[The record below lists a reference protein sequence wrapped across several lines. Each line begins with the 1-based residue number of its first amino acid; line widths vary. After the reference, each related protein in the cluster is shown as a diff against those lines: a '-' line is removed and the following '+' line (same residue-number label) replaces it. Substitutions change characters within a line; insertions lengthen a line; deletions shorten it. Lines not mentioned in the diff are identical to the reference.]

1 MKVRNPVRRYR
12 HAVFDSGR
20 WDGFEPRSSDIVI
33 ATSMKAGTTW
43 MQGIVASLLWPDGH
57 APGYL
62 GELSPWLEMRLRP
75 VEEVLAR
82 LDAQDHRRF
91 IKTHTAAD
99 GVPIYDGIHYV
110 VVGRDGRDVF
120 MSTINHWDKM
130 RHGLIRMLNELAGD
144 DVPELPVWHGDV
156 HAFFDSFV
164 SKGSFPWEGDGAP
177 WWSHFNHCATWWEL
191 RDEPNVLFVHY
202 NDLLADLEGEMRRV
216 AEFCRIEVPENAWP
230 AVVQRCHIDEM
241 RKTPG
246 RPSDTTSTSWAAP
259 TLSST
264 RAPTTAGATYSPAK
278 SSCGTNGAS
287 PRSSRRR
294 RQRGSSTGDSVLQ
307 RRRPIMRDDSCRR
320 SRLYQTSTAH
330 RASAP
335 DRRIRRRRTA
345 RP

>member
-1 MKVRNPVRRYR
+1 MGVRNPVRRYR

-20 WDGFEPRSSDIVI
+20 WDGFKPRSGDIVI
-33 ATSMKAGTTW
+33 STSIKAGTTW
-43 MQGIVASLLWPDGH
+43 MQGILASLLWPDGH
-57 APGYL
+57 TPGYL
-62 GELSPWLEMRLRP
+62 GALSPWLDSRLGP

-99 GVPIYDGIHYV
+99 GLPIYDGVRYV

-120 MSTINHWDKM
+120 MSLINHWDKM

-144 DVPELPVWHGDV
+144 DVPDLPVWHGDV

-191 RDEPNVLFVHY
+191 RDQPNVLFVHF

-216 AEFCRIEVPENAWP
+216 AEFCRIEVPEHAWP

-241 RKTPG
+241 REHARSAQRHDLFFVGGADAFFYKGSNG
-246 RPSDTTSTSWAAP
+246 RWRDV
-259 TLSST
+259 L
-264 RAPTTAGATYSPAK
+264 TAEQLARY
-278 SSCGTNGAS
+278 
-287 PRSSRRR
+287 
-294 RQRGSSTGDSVLQ
+294 Q
-307 RRRPIMRDDSCRR
+307 RRIAEVLTPTVATWLEHG
-320 SRLYQTSTAH
+320 RLGAQTA
-330 RASAP
+330 
-335 DRRIRRRRTA
+335 
-345 RP
+345 

>member
-241 RKTPG
+241 REDARKAQRHDLYFVGGADAFFYKGSNDRWRDVLTGEELVRYERRVAEVLTPEEATWLEHG
-246 RPSDTTSTSWAAP
+246 RLGAP
-259 TLSST
+259 T
-264 RAPTTAGATYSPAK
+264 A
-278 SSCGTNGAS
+278 
-287 PRSSRRR
+287 
-294 RQRGSSTGDSVLQ
+294 
-307 RRRPIMRDDSCRR
+307 
-320 SRLYQTSTAH
+320 
-330 RASAP
+330 
-335 DRRIRRRRTA
+335 
-345 RP
+345 